1 MKIFGPFGKKN
12 VSEDLTKKSPYRI
25 MTEWMPYK
33 LYSGKKSTSSLTI
46 KLKNMTGEALL
57 TSVVAE
63 VPKQLGFD
71 EIGLTKQKEVRL
83 GYLAPEEEKEVR
95 IDVYNSSGADPGDY
109 TVSLTAIAHYRD
121 YGHILNAIRKR
132 AMISVV

>member
-1 MKIFGPFGKKN
+1 M
-12 VSEDLTKKSPYRI
+12 
-25 MTEWMPYK
+25 
-33 LYSGKKSTSSLTI
+33 
-46 KLKNMTGEALL
+46 
-57 TSVVAE
+57 VAE

>member
-1 MKIFGPFGKKN
+1 LKIFGPFGKKN